1 MGKRSAHPGNRPGRS
16 APRGEVPGE
25 VRLIAGAWRGR
36 KLAVPAGLD
45 VRPTAA
51 RAREA
56 VFNRL
61 AHGFTDRGFRL
72 PGATVA
78 DLFAGTGAFG
88 FEALSRG
95 AASAVFV
102 DSAPAV
108 VARLGEA
115 AARLGAGDRVTV
127 LAGDATR
134 LPRAPARCDLAFLD
148 PPYGAGLA
156 APALA
161 ALIARGWLKPGAL
174 VVVEVDDGE
183 PRPETP
189 GYAVIDERRYG
200 RARFMFLQ
208 VAA

>member
-1 MGKRSAHPGNRPGRS
+1 MKKKGAGRGNTPPRR
-16 APRGEVPGE
+16 APRGEAPGA

-36 KLAVPAGLD
+36 KLIVPAGLE

-61 AHGFTDRGFRL
+61 AHGFGGFGFRL
-72 PGATVA
+72 PGAVVA

-95 AASAVFV
+95 AGAAVFV
-102 DSAPAV
+102 EAAPSV
-108 VARLGEA
+108 VSCLKET
-115 AARLGAGDRVTV
+115 AARLGAEDRVTV
-127 LAGDATR
+127 VASDAAR
-134 LPRAPARCDLAFLD
+134 LPRAPLRCDLAFLD

-161 ALIARGWLKPGAL
+161 ALIATGWLKPGAL
-174 VVVEVDDGE
+174 VVVELGDGE
-183 PRPETP
+183 PLPEVP
-189 GYAVIDERRYG
+189 GTAIIDERRYG
-200 RARFMFLQ
+200 RARFVFLRS
-208 VAA
+208 AA